1 MIDLDL
7 QDEFRPHLNANE
19 RLVWAGRPK
28 TGILFRPS
36 DKFLI
41 PFSIF
46 FGGIAIFWEIL
57 AFVTGA
63 PLFFKLWGIPFV
75 IIGLYMLVGRF
86 LIDAGRRASTIYG
99 LTNERLIIR
108 SGILRK
114 DMRFFYIRSFAGI
127 TLYKKPDNSGSID
140 LEPTDFRYSMMKGM
154 DWPGVKQPLSIEFV
168 EDVQSVYNKI
178 LDLQKQLSGSEP

>member
-7 QDEFRPHLNANE
+7 QDEFRPQLGTHE

-41 PFSIF
+41 PFSLF

-63 PLFFKLWGIPFV
+63 PLFFKLWGLPFV
-75 IIGLYMLVGRF
+75 LIGLYLLVGRF
-86 LIDAGRRASTIYG
+86 FVDAWNRANTVYA
-99 LTNERLIIR
+99 LTNERVMIR
-108 SGILRK
+108 SGIFRKHLESVSLRS
-114 DMRFFYIRSFAGI
+114 ISHL
-127 TLYKKPDNSGSID
+127 TLEQKPDNSGTINLEPID
-140 LEPTDFRYSMMKGM
+140 LKYSMMQGM
-154 DWPGVKQPLSIEFV
+154 AWPGVKQPLRIEEVENVKSIY
-168 EDVQSVYNKI
+168 DKI
-178 LDLQKQLSGSEP
+178 LQLKQDS